1 MVNFTSQTFEDMNMD
16 DEDNKPKLKVLE
28 FKKPEPT
35 ETEGDVDVDKVLEAA
50 LGKLTAVIV
59 IGWTESRGFYLALS
73 QGALSENLMLLEIS
87 KAMLM
92 DYMLGGIDADE

>member
-1 MVNFTSQTFEDMNMD
+1 MD
-16 DEDNKPKLKVLE
+16 DEDNKPEDYKPTLKVIE

-50 LGKLTAVIV
+50 LGKLSAVIV

-73 QGALSENLMLLEIS
+73 QGALSENLILIEIS

-92 DYMLGGIDADE
+92 DYMLGGIGDE

>member
-1 MVNFTSQTFEDMNMD
+1 MD

-35 ETEGDVDVDKVLEAA
+35 ETDADVDVDKVLEAA
-50 LGKLTAVIV
+50 IGKLSAVIV
-59 IGWTESRGFYLALS
+59 IGWTENRGFYLALS
-73 QGALSENLMLLEIS
+73 QGALSENLMLIEVS

-92 DYMLGGIDADE
+92 EYMLGGIGDD

>member
-1 MVNFTSQTFEDMNMD
+1 MD
-16 DEDNKPKLKVLE
+16 DEDNKPEDYKPTLKVIE

-50 LGKLTAVIV
+50 LGKLSAVIV

-73 QGALSENLMLLEIS
+73 QGALSENLMLIEIS

-92 DYMLGGIDADE
+92 DYMLGGIGDE

>member
-1 MVNFTSQTFEDMNMD
+1 MD
-16 DEDNKPKLKVLE
+16 DEDKPKLKVLE

-35 ETEGDVDVDKVLEAA
+35 ETAGDVDVDKVLEAA
-50 LGKLTAVIV
+50 IGKLEAVIV
-59 IGWTESRGFYLALS
+59 IGWTESRGFYLAMS
-73 QGALSENLMLLEIS
+73 QGAIAENLMLLEIS

>member
-1 MVNFTSQTFEDMNMD
+1 MDEED
-16 DEDNKPKLKVLE
+16 KPKLKVLE

-35 ETEGDVDVDKVLEAA
+35 ETEGDISPDKVLEAA
-50 LGKLTAVIV
+50 IGKLTAVIV

-73 QGALSENLMLLEIS
+73 QGNLSENLMLLEIS

-92 DYMLGGIDADE
+92 DYMLGGIDADD